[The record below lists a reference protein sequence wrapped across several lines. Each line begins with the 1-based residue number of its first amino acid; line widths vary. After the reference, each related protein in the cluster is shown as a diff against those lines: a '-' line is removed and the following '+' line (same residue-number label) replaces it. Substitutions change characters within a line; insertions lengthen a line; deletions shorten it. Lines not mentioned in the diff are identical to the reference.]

1 MFNLPLLV
9 HLILDTS
16 DFYSRTT
23 CTVDFHFYQGGIL
36 TPYLCLLIKVWPL
49 DTFHSTAY
57 NNRNELNDYRITALC
72 SDKLQYYEIYIFLKQ
87 ICVKDII
94 KNIAGSSL
102 PGALLCS
109 VHAGTL
115 LSSCFCACT
124 VVSHDECNQSHLYV
138 LRAAFKQNATQR
150 HIISNR
156 NNW

>member
-72 SDKLQYYEIYIFLKQ
+72 SDKLKYYEIYIFLKQ

-94 KNIAGSSL
+94 K
-102 PGALLCS
+102 
-109 VHAGTL
+109 T
-115 LSSCFCACT
+115 
-124 VVSHDECNQSHLYV
+124 
-138 LRAAFKQNATQR
+138 
-150 HIISNR
+150 
-156 NNW
+156 